1 MKTKGHDVHVLP
13 PLPTFGIGSYASP
26 GWLVSGRSRAR
37 EGDFGAADLAEMYE
51 DATRIAIADQIEA
64 GLDILTDGEFARS
77 RFVFEMFSRL
87 QGLKRI
93 APARKL
99 GVPGYDMAPHFV
111 ADGAVVA
118 PEGLGVVE
126 EFQALRRLAPDRA
139 LKVALPG
146 PLTFATY
153 ISPGGQGGDRLLEDL
168 GLAVRAELDAL
179 VAAGADYLQLDEPGL
194 AERPLGMSYAEC
206 VSVINSTLV
215 GLAARTSVHVCF
227 GNNAGRP
234 LSDRNLA
241 PLVPA
246 ITALEADE
254 VSIEMANR
262 EMAQV
267 ELLAPLTEAIDVAV
281 GVIDV
286 KSFHRE
292 TPEQVAERTLA
303 CAKHA
308 KPGRLR
314 LTCDCG
320 LSALP
325 RAYAR
330 QKLHALADGARI
342 ARRTLGLE

>member
-1 MKTKGHDVHVLP
+1 MKTLP

-26 GWLVSGRSRAR
+26 GWLVSGRARAR
-37 EGDFGAADLAEMYE
+37 EGDFGPADIDEMYE

-64 GLDILTDGEFARS
+64 GLDVLTDGELARS
-77 RFVFEMFSRL
+77 RFVFEMFGRL
-87 QGLKRI
+87 QGLKRVS
-93 APARKL
+93 PVRKL
-99 GVPGYDMAPHFV
+99 GVPGYDMAPHFI
-111 ADGAVVA
+111 AEDAVVA
-118 PEGLGVVE
+118 TKGLGVVD
-126 EFQALRRLAPDRA
+126 EFLALKRLAPDRA
-139 LKVALPG
+139 LKVAVPG

-153 ISPGGQGGDRLLEDL
+153 IAPGARGADRLLEEL
-168 GLAVRAELDAL
+168 GIAVRAELDAL
-179 VAAGADYLQLDEPGL
+179 VAAGADYVQLDEPGL
-194 AERPLGMSYAEC
+194 AERPFGMSFEEC
-206 VSVINSTLV
+206 ASIINSTLV

-234 LSDRNLA
+234 LSNRDLA

-246 ITALEADE
+246 ITTLEADE
-254 VSIEMANR
+254 VSVEMANR

-281 GVIDV
+281 GVVDV
-286 KSFHRE
+286 KSFHVE
-292 TPEQVAERTLA
+292 TAEQVAERTLA

-308 KPGRLR
+308 QRGRLR

-330 QKLHALADGARI
+330 KKLHALADGARM
-342 ARRTLGLE
+342 AREKLGLA